1 MRRRFDQED
10 EDWEEEEN
18 PKGISRG
25 EMTGAVMAGAIL
37 LYGLMQGDLPVIFL
51 TASFLLWQLRV
62 FALAFGPEKAGIV
75 KNVLQGLCLSL
86 FIGAVILL
94 FF

>member
-1 MRRRFDQED
+1 MRRRFEQED
-10 EDWEEEEN
+10 EGWKEAQKPE
-18 PKGISRG
+18 GISRG

-62 FALAFGPEKAGIV
+62 FTVTLGPKKAGIV

-86 FIGAVILL
+86 FIGAVVLL
-94 FF
+94 FL